1 MTGSPPSKSEWTGGA
16 FLGQPEV
23 DSPSSERPVVMY
35 GSSILQGGCANRP
48 GWHTRTLLFVLDYVP
63 NASAE
68 AIDQAGEEFFRV
80 LRNAHPL
87 VSVVFVEDPI
97 FPHSA
102 FDNAILKEINEKNA
116 AQKRLFLKL
125 RKSGERR
132 IYYVGAEGM
141 IGDDGEATVD
151 GIHFT
156 DLGAVR
162 YVEHILP
169 VVRKALRKTE

>member
-1 MTGSPPSKSEWTGGA
+1 MVRVSFREAAPT
-16 FLGQPEV
+16 V
-23 DSPSSERPVVMY
+23 R
-35 GSSILQGGCANRP
+35 

-68 AIDQAGEEFFRV
+68 AIDQTGEEFFRV

-87 VSVVFVEDPI
+87 VPVVFVEDPI

-116 AQKRLFLKL
+116 AQKRLFRKL
-125 RKSGERR
+125 RKAGERR